1 MDNLSIDNF
10 KMDNL
15 STDNMSMNNFS
26 IDNNMKM
33 DNMSMDNI
41 KTFFK
46 SDMFKWI
53 LIIIGLSVLGFNIF
67 KYFYQATDSVGKVA
81 ASGVSTS
88 LDTVSQTLEMSGEGT
103 KQLGKGAS
111 NVLTEIKD
119 ELDVHIANKES
130 QQPKGDDND
139 SSIQMPKKSGYCYI
153 GEDKGYRTCIEVG
166 KRDTCMSGD
175 IFPSLEV
182 CINPNLRA

>member
-1 MDNLSIDNF
+1 MENLKMDNF
-10 KMDNL
+10 KMDSL
-15 STDNMSMNNFS
+15 KMDSLKT
-26 IDNNMKM
+26 NNMDMNM
-33 DNMSMDNI
+33 DNV
-41 KTFFK
+41 KTLFK
-46 SDMFKWI
+46 SDMVVWI
-53 LIIIGLSVLGFNIF
+53 LIIIGLSLLGFNIF
-67 KYFYQATDSVGKVA
+67 RYFSQATDTVGKVA
-81 ASGVSTS
+81 ASGVSSS
-88 LDTVSQTLEMSGEGT
+88 LDTASKTLEMSGEGT
-103 KQLGKGAS
+103 KQIGRGAS
-111 NVLTEIKD
+111 NVLTEIRD

-130 QQPKGDDND
+130 QQPKGDESG